1 MPNPID
7 IQKALS
13 GATYPSSKQD
23 LIEHAKKNGADSEIV
38 NSLQKLP
45 DGEISGPDQVEKAV
59 F

>member
-1 MPNPID
+1 MPNPIE

-13 GATYPSSKQD
+13 GAKYPSSKRD
-23 LIEHAKKNGADSEIV
+23 LIEHAKSNGADSEIV

-45 DGEISGPDQVEKAV
+45 DGDISGPDQVEKAV